1 MRLPPGE
8 QEVFSERHAG
18 GRMAAG
24 EFDDAV
30 GGHFEIGAH
39 DDGTGEAGVEA
50 SAEVGRQSRL
60 PLARGS
66 EQQHLFGVDLAR
78 AVAVITAAARQ
89 ASLAAKGIFHLD
101 HPGLGHEC
109 EDLLPRLR
117 AGGRI
122 LRDEVREDGLRA
134 KIVDAL
140 RGGGLRLV
148 LDLARKPADNL
159 EGGFGLGLHQVGEG
173 AAQHRGR
180 DLREHAE
187 HLAGGLTLLPVVDL
201 LLGTEDG
208 HVVIPDARDL
218 VALGE
223 FSGLFGGQK
232 GGDLLAEAFVG
243 DLVQLGPIREVS
255 LGEVPEASGE
265 QHAARGKATG
275 GILAAQ
281 FLGAA
286 GHPLGDPETFVG

>member
-60 PLARGS
+60 PLTCGS
-66 EQQHLFGVDLAR
+66 EQQHFFRVDLAG
-78 AVAVITAAARQ
+78 AVTATAATTGHTG
-89 ASLAAKGIFHLD
+89 LATEGILD
-101 HPGLGHEC
+101 LAHPGFGHER

-117 AGGRI
+117 AGVGT
-122 LRDEVREDGLRA
+122 LRDEVGEDGLRT

-148 LDLARKPADNL
+148 LDLARKSANNL
-159 EGGFGLGLHQVGEG
+159 KGSLGLGLHQVGKR
-173 AAQHRGR
+173 AAQH
-180 DLREHAE
+180 
-187 HLAGGLTLLPVVDL
+187 GG
-201 LLGTEDG
+201 
-208 HVVIPDARDL
+208 
-218 VALGE
+218 
-223 FSGLFGGQK
+223 
-232 GGDLLAEAFVG
+232 
-243 DLVQLGPIREVS
+243 
-255 LGEVPEASGE
+255 
-265 QHAARGKATG
+265 
-275 GILAAQ
+275 
-281 FLGAA
+281 
-286 GHPLGDPETFVG
+286 